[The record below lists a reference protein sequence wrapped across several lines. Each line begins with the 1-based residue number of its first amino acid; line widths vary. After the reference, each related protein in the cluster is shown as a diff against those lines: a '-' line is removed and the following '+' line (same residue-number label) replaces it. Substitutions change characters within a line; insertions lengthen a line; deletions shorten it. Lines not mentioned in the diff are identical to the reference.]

1 MSKEKDNTA
10 NHTHDHT
17 HDHDHSHTHDHDHH
31 HHDIQLSHEN
41 GLHITMRRVKTT
53 VHLV

>member
-17 HDHDHSHTHDHDHH
+17 HDYDHD
-31 HHDIQLSHEN
+31 HHDIQLPHEN
-41 GLHITMRRVKTT
+41 GLHITRRWVKTT